1 MKKILAAIL
10 LCCIIFSCTDTK
22 KQEKDLFN
30 EVIKVHD
37 EVMSKEQLIMT
48 NKMQLD
54 TLIKDSV
61 SAEVTAAAKKHTA
74 ELDSAD
80 ARMEDWMHNFDAEN
94 KGKSHDEIMAYLTD
108 QKKKIDAID
117 SSFNVTVAA
126 AAKFI
131 KQNKTT
137 K

>member
-1 MKKILAAIL
+1 MKKIIAAL
-10 LCCIIFSCTDTK
+10 FLSFIIFSCSDTK

-37 EVMSKEQLIMT
+37 RVMSKDQLIMI

-54 TLIKDSV
+54 TLIKQNKTP
-61 SAEVTAAAKKHTA
+61 EITA
-74 ELDSAD
+74 EATQHSKALETAD
-80 ARMEDWMHNFDAEN
+80 TNMETWMHDFDAEN
-94 KGKSHDEIMAYLTD
+94 KGKSHEEIMAYLAD

-126 AAKFI
+126 ASKFI
-131 KQNKTT
+131 KQNKT

>member
-1 MKKILAAIL
+1 MKKIIAAL
-10 LCCIIFSCTDTK
+10 FLSFIIFSCSDTK

-37 EVMSKEQLIMT
+37 RVMSKDQLIMI

-54 TLIKDSV
+54 TLIKQNKTP
-61 SAEVTAAAKKHTA
+61 EITA
-74 ELDSAD
+74 EATQHSKALDAAD
-80 ARMEDWMHNFDAEN
+80 ANMEAWMHEFDAEN
-94 KGKSHDEIMAYLTD
+94 KGKSHQEIMTYLAD

-117 SSFNVTVAA
+117 SNFNVTVAA
-126 AAKFI
+126 ASKFI
-131 KQNKTT
+131 KQNKT